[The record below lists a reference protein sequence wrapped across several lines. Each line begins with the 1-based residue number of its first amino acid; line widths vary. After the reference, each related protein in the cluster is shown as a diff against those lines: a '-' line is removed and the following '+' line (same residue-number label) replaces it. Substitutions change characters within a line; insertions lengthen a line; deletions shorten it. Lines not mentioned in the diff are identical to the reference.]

1 MVVRQGRVAD
11 CRGEDGEEEEYCCRC
26 CCRCYWGYP
35 ARSHSSCPLGG
46 RTEDAKF
53 RTAALKIGGGNVAT
67 FRRENYAHQTSEA
80 KSRFGNISTKVQGQ
94 FWKNFSTRKKTDTW
108 VMSRNHCQ
116 FSTLFQSLHN
126 DDLPRDLPPDDEF
139 ALRSREDLL

>member
-1 MVVRQGRVAD
+1 MERRRSIVVAAAVAVIGGIQHGRIPLV
-11 CRGEDGEEEEYCCRC
+11 
-26 CCRCYWGYP
+26 
-35 ARSHSSCPLGG
+35 RSVVEQ
-46 RTEDAKF
+46 TDAKF

-67 FRRENYAHQTSEA
+67 FRRENYAHQTSRA

-126 DDLPRDLPPDDEF
+126 HDLPRDLPPDDEF